1 MMKQCLLL
9 KNGVSVDADINP
21 QVYILA
27 PGFTATRRVD
37 SVGVVS
43 VGKHPEVKIRVW
55 VKRELCGVITY
66 CITNLSL

>member
-27 PGFTATRRVD
+27 PGFTATPRRVD

-43 VGKHPEVKIRVW
+43 VGKHPVVKIRPW
-55 VKRELCGVITY
+55 VKRELCGVIT
-66 CITNLSL
+66 S